1 MCDQRLYGG
10 PDGRD
15 RLVTRRSF
23 VVTGSVL
30 ASSALTAT
38 QGWCG
43 PQGDEATEPV
53 GAIPII
59 DTHIHLFDAK
69 RPQGAPYAGPGG
81 DSPHVSLPPR
91 YRRLAEPLG
100 IVGAIKVEASPWIED
115 NLWALQVAQQD
126 TMIVGVIGNLQP
138 DKPEFPE
145 YLDRFRKNSLFRG
158 IRYGNLWGYSL
169 SQQVENPVF
178 IDGMKRLAAADLV
191 LDSANPDLKLLQA
204 IVRLSDRVPELRIII
219 DHLPAM
225 EPAKSERAEYEK
237 LLAELKQRSGVYM
250 KLSSVIHRVAGA
262 VSTELSAYRD
272 RIDSL
277 MDIFG
282 EDRVMFGSDWPNS
295 DGVASLDSIVRLARE
310 YLATQPLRIAE
321 KVLWRNSIV
330 AYRWTPRAEN
340 QPS

>member
-38 QGWCG
+38 QGG
-43 PQGDEATEPV
+43 AVLRGMKRPSRL

-115 NLWALQVAQQD
+115 NL
-126 TMIVGVIGNLQP
+126 
-138 DKPEFPE
+138 
-145 YLDRFRKNSLFRG
+145 
-158 IRYGNLWGYSL
+158 
-169 SQQVENPVF
+169 
-178 IDGMKRLAAADLV
+178 
-191 LDSANPDLKLLQA
+191 
-204 IVRLSDRVPELRIII
+204 
-219 DHLPAM
+219 
-225 EPAKSERAEYEK
+225 
-237 LLAELKQRSGVYM
+237 
-250 KLSSVIHRVAGA
+250 
-262 VSTELSAYRD
+262 
-272 RIDSL
+272 
-277 MDIFG
+277 
-282 EDRVMFGSDWPNS
+282 
-295 DGVASLDSIVRLARE
+295 
-310 YLATQPLRIAE
+310 
-321 KVLWRNSIV
+321 
-330 AYRWTPRAEN
+330 
-340 QPS
+340 